1 MSDKELINNCISTYY
16 EGCLESDPNKIKE
29 AFDENA
35 MISGY
40 LPDGLHEMNLD
51 EFAGFVDAQKPSP
64 KEKGDEEFI
73 EVISC
78 EVVGDT
84 AIVQIREAYL
94 GMIFVDSFSFLKKK
108 VFKVK
113 CSLFPPTITPKHFQH
128 DLRISPHIISNT
140 PDMATESCLYASLN
154 RLRLSCLIR
163 NFIENR
169 L

>member
-1 MSDKELINNCISTYY
+1 MSDKELINNCINTYY
-16 EGCLESDPNKIKE
+16 AGCLESDPNKIKE

-64 KEKGDEEFI
+64 KEKGDEEFL

-94 GMIFVDSFSFLKKK
+94 GMIFVDSFSFLKKNDTWRIYTK
-108 VFKVK
+108 
-113 CSLFPPTITPKHFQH
+113 LFHVET
-128 DLRISPHIISNT
+128 
-140 PDMATESCLYASLN
+140 
-154 RLRLSCLIR
+154 
-163 NFIENR
+163 
-169 L
+169 

>member
-1 MSDKELINNCISTYY
+1 MNDNKKIESCIDLYY
-16 EGCLESDPNKIKE
+16 EGCCESDPVKIKQ

-64 KEKGDEEFI
+64 KEKGDEEFL

-84 AIVQIREAYL
+84 AIVKIREAYL
-94 GMIFVDSFSFLKKK
+94 GMIFVDSFSFLKKNDTWRIYTK
-108 VFKVK
+108 
-113 CSLFPPTITPKHFQH
+113 LFHVET
-128 DLRISPHIISNT
+128 
-140 PDMATESCLYASLN
+140 
-154 RLRLSCLIR
+154 
-163 NFIENR
+163 
-169 L
+169 

>member
-1 MSDKELINNCISTYY
+1 MSDKELINNCINTYY
-16 EGCLESDPNKIKE
+16 EGCIESDPKKIIE

-64 KEKGDEEFI
+64 KEKGDEEFL

-94 GMIFVDSFSFLKKK
+94 GMIFVDSFSFLKKNDTWRIYTK
-108 VFKVK
+108 
-113 CSLFPPTITPKHFQH
+113 LFHVET
-128 DLRISPHIISNT
+128 
-140 PDMATESCLYASLN
+140 
-154 RLRLSCLIR
+154 
-163 NFIENR
+163 
-169 L
+169 